1 MKTKSP
7 VAVIYLIV
15 ALGFLTGCQQSSTQN
30 TTVEEFNIESVPAL
44 SLDGGKQTSNLRI
57 VAVGNGSAEI
67 LVSLGLGSQIVGR
80 DIASEIELL
89 KEIPIVT
96 NGHDLDSEK
105 ILAVRPDI
113 LFIDSNSSP
122 KSVANQ
128 VANAGVQVVEI
139 SESFSIQGIA
149 KKVEQISSALAT
161 QSRGQELIEKIAD
174 QIELIAQSEEN
185 EKKEVVFLYLRGSNG
200 IFLVGGPGSGAD
212 SLIQAAGAIDLGV
225 ERYKNPFNPINSE
238 AVAGLKPDYYL
249 LMSAG
254 LKSVGGLEKFRSLPG
269 INPIIPVI
277 TVNDSLL
284 LSFGPRT
291 PALIQELYGIFYGK
305 K

>member
-1 MKTKSP
+1 VKTKFP
-7 VAVIYLIV
+7 EAVTYLIV

-30 TTVEEFNIESVPAL
+30 TTSEEFNIESVPTL
-44 SLDGGKQTSNLRI
+44 SLDSGKQISNLRI

-161 QSRGQELIEKIAD
+161 QSRGRELIEKIAN

-185 EKKEVVFLYLRGSNG
+185 EKKKVVFLYLRGSNG

-212 SLIQAAGAIDLGV
+212 SLIQAAGAVDLGV

>member
-1 MKTKSP
+1 MKTRFP
-7 VAVIYLIV
+7 VVAIFLIA
-15 ALGFLTGCQQSSTQN
+15 ALGFLTGCQGSSTLN
-30 TTVEEFNIESVPAL
+30 TTAEEFNIESVPTL
-44 SLDGGKQTSNLRI
+44 SVDSGEQASNLRI

-67 LVSLGLGSQIVGR
+67 LVSLGVTNQIVGR
-80 DIASEIELL
+80 DIASEIEPL
-89 KEIPIVT
+89 KTIPIVT

-122 KSVANQ
+122 RSVVNQ
-128 VANAGVQVVEI
+128 VARAGVQVVEI
-139 SESFSIQGIA
+139 SESYSIQGIA
-149 KKVEQISSALAT
+149 EKIEQISSALAS
-161 QSRGQELIEKIAD
+161 QGRGQKLIEKIANKL
-174 QIELIAQSEEN
+174 ELTAQGEEK
-185 EKKEVVFLYLRGSNG
+185 EKKKVVFLYLRGSNG

-212 SLIQAAGAIDLGV
+212 SLIQAAGALDLGV

-269 INPIIPVI
+269 INPTIPVI
-277 TVNDSLL
+277 SVNDSLL

-291 PALIQELYGIFYGK
+291 PALVQELYGIFYGK